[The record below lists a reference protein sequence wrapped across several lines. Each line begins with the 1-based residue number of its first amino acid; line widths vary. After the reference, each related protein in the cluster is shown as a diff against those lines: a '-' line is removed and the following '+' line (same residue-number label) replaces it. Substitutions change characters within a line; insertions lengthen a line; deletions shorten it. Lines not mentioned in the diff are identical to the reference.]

1 MKKLTEHRFLGV
13 RSINDKMSR
22 PENKYGRRYGFPPLK
37 GSKAAERQKRQR
49 RKLIKKVKVTIP
61 ALGVEKIFNSLKECC
76 ETFGVDESRIY
87 TYIRM
92 GYAAKGIMLFKWE
105 EE

>member
-1 MKKLTEHRFLGV
+1 
-13 RSINDKMSR
+13 MSR
-22 PENKYGRRYGFPPLK
+22 SENRYGPRYGFPPLK
-37 GSKAAERQKRQR
+37 GSKEEIKH
-49 RKLIKKVKVTIP
+49 KENNKPNKKVKVTIP

-76 ETFGVDESRIY
+76 DTFGVEDHRIY

-105 EE
+105 EEC

>member
-1 MKKLTEHRFLGV
+1 
-13 RSINDKMSR
+13 MSR
-22 PENKYGRRYGFPPLK
+22 RENRYSQRYGFPPLK
-37 GSKAAERQKRQR
+37 GSKEAEKQNNKPN
-49 RKLIKKVKVTIP
+49 KKVKVTIP

-76 ETFGVDESRIY
+76 DTFGVEDHRIY

-105 EE
+105 EDKEEC